1 MRKGL
6 MITMSLLMVAA
17 GASAQ
22 KKWTLGD
29 CIDYAMANNI
39 TLKKSGLTKQSAQ
52 EDVSQSQAAL
62 FPSLS
67 FSTTHSVGYRPWVN
81 DGIST
86 VTNGTVATSVNK
98 TYYNGSYGLS
108 AQMTL
113 WNGNKNRNTIKLNQ
127 LTADKAVVDSVVT
140 ANNIQEQIAQLYIQ
154 ILYSTEALKVNQ
166 QSLETSKKNEER
178 GKEMVEVGKMS
189 KADLAQLTAQRA
201 QDEYSIVEAQ
211 TTIANY
217 KLQLRQL
224 LEITD
229 ASDFD
234 IYIPEA
240 TDEQALGEIPG
251 LQSVY
256 EAALLSR
263 PEIESAKMAIKSSEL
278 NIDIAK
284 SGYMPTL
291 SLSGSVGTSTSSM
304 GDKGWGNQFKTNF
317 DAGVGLSLSVPIFD
331 NRQTKT
337 AIRKAKIERESSY
350 LELQDQQKTLWASIE
365 KYWLDA
371 TNNQEKFKASQSSVE
386 SEQASYDLLSEQ
398 FRLGLKNIVELM
410 TGKDNLLTAQQN
422 KLQSKYMTIL
432 DIQLLKFYKEGVMK

>member
-1 MRKGL
+1 
-6 MITMSLLMVAA
+6 MITMSLLLVATV
-17 GASAQ
+17 ASAQ
-22 KKWTLGD
+22 KKWTLSD

-52 EDVSQSQAAL
+52 EDVSQSKAAL
-62 FPSLS
+62 LPSLS

-81 DGIST
+81 DGVST

-113 WNGNKNRNTIKLNQ
+113 WNGNKNRNNIKLDQ
-127 LTADKAVVDSVVT
+127 LSADKAAVDSVVT

-201 QDEYSIVEAQ
+201 QDEYAIVEAQ

-304 GDKGWGNQFKTNF
+304 SEKNWGNQFKTNF
-317 DAGVGLSLSVPIFD
+317 DAGIGLSLSVPIFD

-432 DIQLLKFYKEGVMK
+432 DIQLLNFYKNGTMK